1 MGADREMA
9 EDITRLGMRAAVL
22 LRGVMVK
29 KVDRET
35 LAWGLAELRA
45 GELLEKYFPRLIEK
59 PEHVHLLN
67 ILHLVYSLEGQL
79 DYQIQEY
86 GLDSVKDD
94 MQELN
99 SSLQQA
105 ASLHPVASLQP
116 VAAPVPELVQLDR
129 GAARGVTR

>member
-1 MGADREMA
+1 MSADREMA
-9 EDITRLGMRAAVL
+9 EDIIQLGLRAAVL

-35 LAWGLAELRA
+35 LAWGLGELRPA
-45 GELLEKYFPRLIEK
+45 GLMQRYFPRLIEDA
-59 PEHVHLLN
+59 EHVHLLN

-99 SSLQQA
+99 ASLQLA
-105 ASLHPVASLQP
+105 ASLQP
-116 VAAPVPELVQLDR
+116 VEAPEAPFAGLVQLDR
-129 GAARGVTR
+129 GAARGVPR

>member
-9 EDITRLGMRAAVL
+9 EDITRLGVRAVVL
-22 LRGVMVK
+22 LRGGMVK

-45 GELLEKYFPRLIEK
+45 SELLEKYFPRLIEK

-99 SSLQQA
+99 TSLQQA
-105 ASLHPVASLQP
+105 ASLHPVA
-116 VAAPVPELVQLDR
+116 APPAPAPDLVPLER
-129 GAARGVTR
+129 GAARGGTR